1 MLSAAALLPAPG
13 ECVGLLSSTPAARLD
28 LLTRIARAAGAD
40 ALIVGRADVLFP
52 RLDVAGNIDFALAPR
67 AVGRIERRRR
77 CAEVLA
83 LAGLDPLA
91 TRRVHQLDPEQR
103 AACLLARAVAT
114 GHRTLLLDDPF
125 GGLDEAPRTRLQAM
139 LRRMIAVERTA
150 IVLASASRREM
161 LEAADRIGVQEGGVQ
176 EAGVQEAGGIRRLGT
191 VAELFQA
198 PASAIEAAAIAEAN
212 LLVGRIES
220 VDPDDDRDATV
231 RLACGTAMP
240 AQRHEDTEAGGLCL
254 LAIRPD
260 HIAFAAL
267 EADALGGA
275 ALPATLVEH
284 RQTGDQLRL
293 RLRLAD
299 GTLLAVRR
307 PAAAVTP
314 RELARARLPNG
325 ASVAWRTS
333 QATAFPHPEG

>member
-1 MLSAAALLPAPG
+1 MLAAAALLPAPG
-13 ECVGLLSSTPAARLD
+13 ECVGVLSTTPATRLR
-28 LLTRIARAAGAD
+28 LLKHIAGVAGAD

-67 AVGRIERRRR
+67 AAGRSERRRPG
-77 CAEVLA
+77 AELLA
-83 LAGLDPLA
+83 LAGLDPVA
-91 TRRVHQLDPEQR
+91 TRRVPQLDPEQH
-103 AACLLARAVAT
+103 AACLLARALAT

-125 GGLDEAPRTRLQAM
+125 GGLDEAPRTRLQTM

-150 IVLASASRREM
+150 IMLAGASRREM
-161 LEAADRIGVQEGGVQ
+161 LAAADRIGVE
-176 EAGVQEAGGIRRLGT
+176 EAGGVRRLGT
-191 VAELFQA
+191 VAELFAA

-212 LLVGRIES
+212 LLVGRVES
-220 VDPDDDRDATV
+220 VDPDDDRDAIV
-231 RLACGTAMP
+231 RLACGVAMP
-240 AQRHEDTEAGGLCL
+240 AQRHADVAAEGGLCL
-254 LAIRPD
+254 VAIRPD

-267 EADALGGA
+267 EADQLGGA
-275 ALPATLVEH
+275 ALPVTLVEH
-284 RQTGDQLRL
+284 RQMGDQLQL

-307 PAAAVTP
+307 PASAVTP

-325 ASVAWRTS
+325 ASVAWRAS

>member
-13 ECVGLLSSTPAARLD
+13 ECVGLLSSAPAARLD
-28 LLTRIARAAGAD
+28 LLTHIARAAGAD
-40 ALIVGRADVLFP
+40 PLIVGGVDVLFP
-52 RLDVAGNIDFALAPR
+52 GLDVAGNIDFALAPR
-67 AVGRIERRRR
+67 AVGRTERRRR
-77 CAEVLA
+77 CAELLA

-139 LRRMIAVERTA
+139 LRRMVAVERTA
-150 IVLASASRREM
+150 VVLASASRREM
-161 LEAADRIGVQEGGVQ
+161 LDTADRIGVE
-176 EAGVQEAGGIRRLGT
+176 EAGGIRRLGT

-198 PASAIEAAAIAEAN
+198 PASAVEAAQIAEAN

-254 LAIRPD
+254 VAIRPD

-267 EADALGGA
+267 EADALGGT

-284 RQTGDQLRL
+284 RQAGDQLRL

-307 PAAAVTP
+307 PAAAVTT
-314 RELARARLPNG
+314 RELARASLPDG
-325 ASVAWRTS
+325 ASVAWRAS